1 MRRIQPE
8 LTDELAAHY
17 LDPAKVGMAAPFRIG
32 TFRQLVEQTARLS
45 FKNKDHLLFFRGQM
59 LDYKNKV
66 NSSTF
71 YPTIYRGD
79 YLTARELVHRF
90 NVLEGAGK
98 SLVSVF
104 ENEKVEGYREL
115 KRRKAVQWSILQHY
129 EVCATP
135 YLDFTQ
141 SLRVACSFAMLGNP
155 NSTAYVYVF
164 GLPYLTNRISVN
176 SEHDLI
182 NIRLLSI
189 SPPTALRPYFQE
201 GYLAGTDDIT
211 TSYEGKPELDFN
223 NRLIAKFVIPNKE
236 SFWESGFNMIPR
248 ASLYPENDPI
258 FDLCEPI
265 RESVSRELVDG
276 ERGEFLK
283 EWSALEVSLKDLPGL
298 NLNKRI
304 VATNPGR
311 LMRNQRVM
319 ENELETQVNRL
330 RNFRNALVHTPE
342 RVTTRQLDFYQKEL
356 ERIQAEISNAGE
368 NK

>member
-1 MRRIQPE
+1 
-8 LTDELAAHY
+8 
-17 LDPAKVGMAAPFRIG
+17 MAEPFYIS

-45 FKNKDHLLFFRGQM
+45 FKNKDYLLFFRGQI

-90 NVLEGAGK
+90 NVLEGASK
-98 SLVSVF
+98 SLVQVF
-104 ENEKVEGYREL
+104 ERESIEGYREL

-141 SLRVACSFAMLGNP
+141 SLRVACSFAMLGNSDP
-155 NSTAYVYVF
+155 SAYVYVF

-189 SPPTALRPYFQE
+189 CPPTALRPYFQE
-201 GYLAGTDDIT
+201 GYLAATDDIT

-248 ASLYPENDPI
+248 AALYPENDPI
-258 FDLCEPI
+258 FELCEPI
-265 RESVSRELVDG
+265 RDKVARELIEG

-283 EWSALEVSLKDLPGL
+283 EWSGLEVSLKDLPGL
-298 NLNKRI
+298 NLNRNISTIK
-304 VATNPGR
+304 PGR
-311 LMRNQRVM
+311 LMKNQRAM
-319 ENELETQVNRL
+319 ESELEIQVNRL
-330 RNFRNALVHTPE
+330 RNFRNALVHTPGK
-342 RVTTRQLDFYQKEL
+342 VTSRQFDFYQKEL
-356 ERIQAEISNAGE
+356 ERIQAEISNVSE
-368 NK
+368 IP